1 MLNRRPNDSRK
12 LSRLSVMMMAAS
24 AILLAW
30 KFCDIALSPIFF
42 LRSVVVENGHAAVR
56 AAEVAR
62 LVSQFNSAN
71 LLAVDISS
79 VRIAFEEL
87 PGVRVAEVFRDLP
100 GRLRVRVEPQIPL
113 ARLSGGGLVNLHGEK
128 FIGESAEPLPIFR
141 GPESRVAEMAE
152 FYHRANHLLKPIGIG
167 VAQLTLSD
175 GGAWKIFTREGWVIN
190 LGESEIG
197 GRLAR
202 FANLYPQLRGRIAAA
217 RYFDLRYPRG
227 VAVGGLVAYSGGKQQ

>member
-12 LSRLSVMMMAAS
+12 LSRLSAMMMAAS

-56 AAEVAR
+56 VAEVAR

-113 ARLSGGGLVNLHGEK
+113 ARLSGGGL
-128 FIGESAEPLPIFR
+128 
-141 GPESRVAEMAE
+141 
-152 FYHRANHLLKPIGIG
+152 
-167 VAQLTLSD
+167 
-175 GGAWKIFTREGWVIN
+175 
-190 LGESEIG
+190 
-197 GRLAR
+197 
-202 FANLYPQLRGRIAAA
+202 
-217 RYFDLRYPRG
+217 
-227 VAVGGLVAYSGGKQQ
+227 